1 MLPDL
6 ANMGKRAGMAHG
18 PNANLLI
25 TELLPDD
32 QKLSKNDYAG

>member
-6 ANMGKRAGMAHG
+6 ANMGKQAGVAHV

-25 TELLPDD
+25 TELIPHD
-32 QKLSKNDYAG
+32 